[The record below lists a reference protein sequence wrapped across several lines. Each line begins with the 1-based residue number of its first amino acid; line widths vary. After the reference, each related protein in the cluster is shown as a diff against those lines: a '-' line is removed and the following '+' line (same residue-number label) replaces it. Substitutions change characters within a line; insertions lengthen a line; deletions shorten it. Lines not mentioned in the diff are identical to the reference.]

1 MTSCRNKYVILT
13 SSELISEGFKDW
25 VGQNQRIIEYEK
37 SGDWPGLLRYAL
49 DTHPDFNDVNWATVF
64 SKLGRMSRTARSIK
78 SDESFVALRK
88 VFEKRLEEEG
98 MSWMGMQAIG
108 NILHAHG
115 VMRLKSPAVYLALDS
130 DAPRIVLSGLPR
142 HISNCIYA
150 LARLGHSGSTF
161 AAAVET
167 KDVAGFVAGEGQ
179 PQD

>member
-1 MTSCRNKYVILT
+1 
-13 SSELISEGFKDW
+13 
-25 VGQNQRIIEYEK
+25 
-37 SGDWPGLLRYAL
+37 
-49 DTHPDFNDVNWATVF
+49 
-64 SKLGRMSRTARSIK
+64 
-78 SDESFVALRK
+78 
-88 VFEKRLEEEG
+88 
-98 MSWMGMQAIG
+98 MGMQAIG

-179 PQD
+179 PQDISNTAWALARLRGNSPNFAEAIDRKGVAEYLVKEVRRMRGKAEARKPERREKLVASPFLYLTPFFAPSPAS